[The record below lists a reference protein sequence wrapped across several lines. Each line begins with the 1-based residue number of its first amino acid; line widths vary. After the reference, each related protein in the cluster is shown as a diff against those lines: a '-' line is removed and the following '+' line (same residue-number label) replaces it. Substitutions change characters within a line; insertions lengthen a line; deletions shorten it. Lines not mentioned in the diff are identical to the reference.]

1 VVPVDR
7 TENRKMVKKK
17 GARKKGVGV
26 PKRLHRH
33 GVSRVKKRKK
43 KNGEGEQTGNP
54 GPRMAP

>member
-17 GARKKGVGV
+17 G
-26 PKRLHRH
+26 
-33 GVSRVKKRKK
+33 VKKRKK